1 MRRKIEENDCML
13 IQGLEELRRK
23 DLNIRALEKTQQR
36 LASSLSQLERDIEVL
51 FVWLFVCLFVCLS
64 DVCLFSGELFFDFDL
79 NYKLT
84 YQNFLGFC
92 ETLINIS
99 SLAR

>member
-36 LASSLSQLERDIEVL
+36 LASSLSQLERDIEVWWIVRMQL
-51 FVWLFVCLFVCLS
+51 TRLLICWFICLFVF
-64 DVCLFSGELFFDFDL
+64 FSRKYLHVKCSNL
-79 NYKLT
+79 NAKY
-84 YQNFLGFC
+84 
-92 ETLINIS
+92 EE
-99 SLAR
+99 